1 MNAKKLSFCTVALFI
16 FAAFLTVLPVSGEAA
31 PVMTL
36 KLANQFPTDHTATAM
51 CKKLAADVEKKTNG
65 RIAVKVYP
73 ANQLGDYTLVYEEL
87 IRGTIDMA
95 LISVPSQFD
104 PRMEL
109 VYING
114 FVPGY
119 SQIEKAFK
127 PGSWIFTK
135 MDEFHNRLGVKF
147 LGFNVEGMIG
157 IATTK
162 PVKDPLNP
170 NVNKGVLVRVPN
182 MDVYKLG
189 AEAMGYRTVT
199 IPYADM
205 YTALQTGVADGASS
219 IPPAA
224 AYTILK
230 DVIKHWYQLNYSVE
244 NESYLMSK
252 MTWDKLSAGDKKII
266 AEATA
271 KVAAESIQT
280 AKKDDQKY
288 MDLMKKRGIVVHTYT
303 DKELQ
308 PQMKA
313 VSKTWDKLSKTMT
326 KELMDGFKKE
336 FAPK

>member
-1 MNAKKLSFCTVALFI
+1 MIAKKISLYTALLFVL
-16 FAAFLTVLPVSGEAA
+16 AAFLTVLPTLGEAA

-51 CKKLAADVEKKTNG
+51 CNKLAAEVEKKTNG

-87 IRGTIDMA
+87 IRGTIDMG

-119 SQIEKAFK
+119 AQIEKAFK

-135 MDEFHNRLGVKF
+135 MDEFHTRLGVKF

-157 IATTK
+157 VATTK
-162 PVKDPLNP
+162 PVKEPLNP
-170 NVNKGVLVRVPN
+170 NVDKGILVRVPN

-189 AEAMGYRTVT
+189 AEAMGFRTVT

-230 DVIKHWYQLNYSVE
+230 DVIKHWYQFNYSVE

-266 AEATA
+266 ADAA
-271 KVAAESIQT
+271 ARVAAESIQV

-303 DKELQ
+303 DKEIQ
-308 PQMKA
+308 PLMKA

-326 KELMDGFKKE
+326 KELIDGFKKE